1 MANDSDSHSHL
12 RVSKRPRDEIDGDG
26 DADFAARAAEAKRQ
40 AMSKLSRDEM
50 LEKIFHSWDRDGS
63 ESISFNEILPHY
75 MKAANHREHT
85 EDEVRASFARFCE
98 VKGLDQQTGISRSAF
113 KDWLAPMSDD
123 ALAGRYITA
132 VLGMTREPYHMNVNF
147 AVVKEYESTPLQE
160 IAAAPPHAIQGLAE
174 HSDAMMAQLGLRSVR
189 QMGTWKFYRLARA
202 ICTLARKEEIGHTHP
217 GSGINIRNA
226 LDAEHE
232 TRSLKELLSLP
243 LSAFAGFPPK
253 CDSLLANIQI
263 RTIEQLG
270 SRKIFEWA
278 AAITD
283 LADLEQ
289 DPELEDKRKL
299 GGC

>member
-1 MANDSDSHSHL
+1 MVLENQNQSQLH
-12 RVSKRPRDEIDGDG
+12 VTKRPRDDGDG
-26 DADFAARAAEAKRQ
+26 DDADFAGRVAEAKRR
-40 AMSKLSRDEM
+40 ATGELSRDEM
-50 LEKIFHSWDRDGS
+50 LDRIFHSWDRDGN
-63 ESISFNEILPHY
+63 ETISFNEILPHY
-75 MKAANHREHT
+75 MKAANHRDNM
-85 EDEVRASFARFCE
+85 EDEVRTSFARFCGS
-98 VKGLDQQTGISRSAF
+98 KGLDEQSGISKGAF
-113 KDWLAPMSDD
+113 KDWLAPLSDD
-123 ALAGRYITA
+123 AVAGRYLTA

-160 IAAAPPHAIQGLAE
+160 IAAAPPHAIQGLAA

-202 ICTLARKEEIGHTHP
+202 ICILARKEEVGHTHP

-226 LDAEHE
+226 LDAEYE
-232 TRSLKELLSLP
+232 TCSLKELLSLP

-253 CDSLLANIQI
+253 CDCLLANIQI

-270 SRKIFEWA
+270 NRKIFEWA

-289 DPELEDKRKL
+289 DPELEGKQKR